1 MSHVSIIIPAY
12 NEEERIEPTIKSYL
26 SYYQSKYPNNFE
38 ILVVLNGCKDNTLG
52 VVKKYA
58 DEHDEIRYL
67 NYPEPIGKG
76 GAIAKGF
83 KYATGEFVGY
93 TDADMSTRPEI
104 MHRLLRVIEE
114 LPDVECVIGSR
125 ELKNSKVVGKG
136 LNRKIMSKGFN
147 LGVNL
152 LFNLG
157 IKDTQCGAKLLRRNI
172 IQKILPYLTVTNMA
186 FDVNLLVDVKRA
198 DGDIIE
204 VPIEWEDA
212 DKSTIK
218 NPIKVS
224 LAMAISVL
232 KLKMIYS
239 PLRPL
244 MAMFSDDTYK
254 SLLPENKTS
263 ILNDSNKK
271 EEKDKT
277 ETKPLQM
284 KAIGRGY
291 EAK

>member
-12 NEEERIEPTIKSYL
+12 NEEKRIEPTIQKYL
-26 SYYQSKYPNNFE
+26 SYYQSQYPNNFE
-38 ILVVLNGCKDNTLG
+38 ILVVLNGCTDNTLAI
-52 VVKKYA
+52 VKKYA
-58 DEHDEIRYL
+58 DKHDEIHYL

-83 KYATGEFVGY
+83 KYAKGEFVGY

-104 MHRLLRVIEE
+104 MHRLLRVIEV

-125 ELKNSKVVGKG
+125 ELNNSKVVGKE
-136 LNRKIMSKGFN
+136 NARKIMSKGFN
-147 LGVNL
+147 FGVNF

-157 IKDTQCGAKLLRRNI
+157 IKDTQCGAKLLRKEVIN
-172 IQKILPYLTVTNMA
+172 KILPSLTVTNMA

-198 DGDIIE
+198 NGDIIE

-224 LAMAISVL
+224 VAMALSVVRL
-232 KLKMIYS
+232 RLIYS
-239 PLRPL
+239 PFRPL
-244 MAMFSDDTYK
+244 MMLFKQK
-254 SLLPENKTS
+254 SYQFLLPENKKLP
-263 ILNDSNKK
+263 IKVL
-271 EEKDKT
+271 KDKNIPAKNINIST
-277 ETKPLQM
+277 VSTS
-284 KAIGRGY
+284 Y
-291 EAK
+291 EVK